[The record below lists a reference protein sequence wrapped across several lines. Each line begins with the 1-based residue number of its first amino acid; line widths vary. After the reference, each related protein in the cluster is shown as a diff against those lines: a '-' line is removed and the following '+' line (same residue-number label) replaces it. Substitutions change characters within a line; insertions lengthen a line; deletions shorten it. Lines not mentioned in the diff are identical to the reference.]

1 MSGFEVVGVV
11 LGAIPLLISAIE
23 KYKATSQ
30 RLKYFKYKEPYI
42 AQLIQSLEDQKFF
55 LESDLYIPLNSTHLE
70 EDQINHLLCQPN
82 PDLFQDAE
90 ISQALREYLGDG
102 YAPYQRAAHPMKNGK
117 YELTKKIK
125 FSLQKEDLE
134 KRIKDLNDSTAM
146 LRRIRETSALK
157 TDVTLQSTSRTIT
170 KFTSALN
177 TVQNYAHRLYSAISD
192 GT

>member
-1 MSGFEVVGVV
+1 MSGFEIVGVV

-70 EDQINHLLCQPN
+70 EDQINHLICQPN
-82 PDLFQDAE
+82 PDLFQDTE

-102 YAPYQRAAHPMKNGK
+102 YAPYQRAVTRCHQILVQIASNING
-117 YELTKKIK
+117 LA
-125 FSLQKEDLE
+125 
-134 KRIKDLNDSTAM
+134 STAQV
-146 LRRIRETSALK
+146 RGNI
-157 TDVTLQSTSRTIT
+157 
-170 KFTSALN
+170 
-177 TVQNYAHRLYSAISD
+177 
-192 GT
+192 